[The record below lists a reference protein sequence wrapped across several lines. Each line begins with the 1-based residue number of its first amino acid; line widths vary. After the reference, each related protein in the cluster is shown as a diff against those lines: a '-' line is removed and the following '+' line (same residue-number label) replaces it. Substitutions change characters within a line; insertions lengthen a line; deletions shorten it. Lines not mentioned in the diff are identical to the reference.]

1 MQKKT
6 VPLILVTAVAV
17 FLVLSFTLPAEAAN
31 WQQVTTISGSDS
43 QTTSEFMVSGS
54 EWRIRWSYTPD
65 AQFPS
70 LTAFSFFVYPHGET
84 AAYVGHVVEYGS
96 SETSGT
102 LDFHDG
108 TWTPLCR
115 SSRCEHTRI
124 HAQRRIRHAKRD
136 ERQLNRRNSRAS
148 HRHPNSPDSD
158 NLVHGEKKSQETE
171 TSNRVST
178 AAPSTLRA
186 VDR

>member
-108 TWTPLCR
+108 PGLHYVEVLAANTQGYTLNVEYDTQSVMSDSLIAVIVGLVIGIPIVLIVII
-115 SSRCEHTRI
+115 SFMV
-124 HAQRRIRHAKRD
+124 RRRVKR
-136 ERQLNRRNSRAS
+136 RKLLTAS
-148 HRHPNSPDSD
+148 PP
-158 NLVHGEKKSQETE
+158 
-171 TSNRVST
+171 
-178 AAPSTLRA
+178 PPPPP
-186 VDR
+186 